1 MKSSLG
7 AVVIILLITIGYF
20 AVKSPHRVALV
31 APSSEGRMLFI
42 MSAMEWAYKEG
53 QLDAIQGDI
62 RITVKPD
69 GKWEWYKSP
78 WDDGTPPHD
87 WKKLGLS
94 IE

>member
-20 AVKSPHRVALV
+20 AVKSP
-31 APSSEGRMLFI
+31 PSSSISCPIIGGADAII
-42 MSAMEWAYKEG
+42 MSAMEWTYKEG

>member
-1 MKSSLG
+1 
-7 AVVIILLITIGYF
+7 
-20 AVKSPHRVALV
+20 
-31 APSSEGRMLFI
+31 
-42 MSAMEWAYKEG
+42 MSAMEWTYKEG

-62 RITVKPD
+62 RITIKPD